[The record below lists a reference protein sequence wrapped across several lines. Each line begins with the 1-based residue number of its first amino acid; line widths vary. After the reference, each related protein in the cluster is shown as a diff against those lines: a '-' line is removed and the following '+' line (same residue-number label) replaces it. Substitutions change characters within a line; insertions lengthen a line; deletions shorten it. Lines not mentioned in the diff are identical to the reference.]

1 MSSPASTCNYSS
13 GGEAETAIVSARTT
27 PRGRRAKPGGT
38 PIKRGRGISFTT
50 YPRPKTKALLV
61 EAAAADNRK
70 VANYVLHRAMVQ
82 LSKEARVPLDEL
94 LPKEEYE
101 ALVLKKFK

>member
-1 MSSPASTCNYSS
+1 MS
-13 GGEAETAIVSARTT
+13 ERTT

-38 PIKRGRGISFTT
+38 PIKRGRGISFTL
-50 YPRPKTKALLV
+50 YLQPKTKALFV
-61 EAAAADNRK
+61 AAAAEDNRK
-70 VANYVLHRAMVQ
+70 VANYIAHRAMVQ
-82 LSKEARVPLDEL
+82 LAKEAKVALDEL